1 MMKTLVLLLLTGY
14 IAHAQVDSLA
24 LVLVPRIERLT
35 VQDWGFRESELH
47 SAYSFIPFDVQDP
60 RDSCSKCLRL
70 IEGVSLKAR
79 GSWGDMEGPLSIFA
93 SVDGVVVAVFYQE
106 DAPSRGTC
114 PEVVWDTLHEASLRA
129 KQKYWARQKEQ
140 ETEVNRARIELLQST
155 LRRFK

>member
-1 MMKTLVLLLLTGY
+1 MKTLVLLLLTGY

-35 VQDWGFRESELH
+35 VQDWYFRESELH
-47 SAYSFIPFDVQDP
+47 SAYSFIPFDKQDP

-106 DAPSRGTC
+106 DIPSRRTC
-114 PEVVWDTLHEASLRA
+114 PGVVWNTLGEASQRA

-140 ETEVNRARIELLQST
+140 EIEADLVRTELLQNV